1 MVRGTGVPAVITDL
15 RAEDPSSVGPYR
27 LLGRL
32 GAGGMGQVYLG
43 KSPGGRLVAIKLI
56 RPELA
61 DERGFRSRFASEI
74 SAAKNV
80 SGIYTAAVVDADAET
95 ELPWMATVYV
105 PGPSLTDAVEE
116 DGPLPVSSVTALAGG
131 LAEALAAIHR
141 VGLVHRDLK
150 PSNVLLA

>member
-1 MVRGTGVPAVITDL
+1 MITDL
-15 RAEDPSSVGPYR
+15 RAEDPQLVGPYR

-61 DERGFRSRFASEI
+61 EERGFRARFASEI

-95 ELPWMATVYV
+95 EVPWMATVAC
-105 PGPSLTDAVEE
+105 PGPRSPTR
-116 DGPLPVSSVTALAGG
+116 SRRTA
-131 LAEALAAIHR
+131 R
-141 VGLVHRDLK
+141 CRSR
-150 PSNVLLA
+150 P